1 MTKQQPRL
9 QTKKTADLL
18 HALGQPARL
27 RILLTIGEHE
37 ACVCHL
43 ESLLGYRQAYIYQ
56 HLMALREAG
65 ILHSRREGRYIFY
78 RLQDAA
84 LLELIRRAWELAIS
98 DIPFPELRIDATE
111 FCACPDCE
119 TPFTG
124 LLHSEAA
131 LESNGFEV

>member
-43 ESLLGYRQAYIYQ
+43 ESLLGYRQAYISQ

-65 ILHSRREGRYIFY
+65 ILHSRREGRFIFY
-78 RLQDAA
+78 RLQEPA
-84 LLELIRRAWELAIS
+84 LLELIRQAWEITTPS
-98 DIPFPELRIDATE
+98 VPFPGLQNDAKLA
-111 FCACPDCE
+111 CACPNCE
-119 TPFTG
+119 TDPAVF
-124 LLHSEAA
+124 
-131 LESNGFEV
+131 ESSPLVEEFA